1 MGSENIV
8 KLDTGEEIK
17 IQVQDEGGFIKEIQ
31 IEGGDLLEPADELP
45 NLLESLQWVQLNPVA
60 LYTRIR
66 FFTLKHSASLK
77 GIDEDSLAQAIYK
90 GN

>member
-1 MGSENIV
+1 MESGNIV
-8 KLDTGEEIK
+8 KLDTGEEIS
-17 IQVQDEGGFIKEIQ
+17 IQVQKEGGFIKEIS
-31 IEGGDLLEPADELP
+31 IDGGSFLEPQEQIPD
-45 NLLESLQWVQLNPVA
+45 LLESLRWVQFNPVA

-66 FFTLKHSASLK
+66 FFTLKHNASLK